1 MRASDRGVHRK
12 RPINDPRRVGRS
24 GQLRQHLVPG
34 ALRRQ
39 AVMPGPYRLPRP
51 EDLRQIAPR
60 DPAPVPVD
68 DRLYHRPRVGELPPR
83 PTRGTRQHPL
93 DQRPLRIRKHLK
105 PRHEIRLPADQ
116 LTFVRHAL
124 APEDAGA
131 PGVEQRVLELRR
143 TQRRGQDWIG
153 PELGIPARTVSAIL
167 RRHQVPY
174 LRECDPPTGEVIRA
188 SKTTAVRY
196 EHAHPGSLVH
206 MDVKKIGRIP
216 DGGGWRTHGRE
227 PPVTSLTATAAT
239 NDDARTLFLLATVRE
254 GAIG

>member
-116 LTFVRHAL
+116 LNLCQTR
-124 APEDAGA
+124 PSRTAGSA
-131 PGVEQRVLELRR
+131 RLPRLRRRRSFLPELRPLPDVMHQPDRCIVDNRHSGSLLPQELMHNVAANDSRR
-143 TQRRGQDWIG
+143 TRNQRSGTTAE
-153 PELGIPARTVSAIL
+153 PERNHAATTAHASAWRRTPWANHQARHRVRAIAWTTALLART
-167 RRHQVPY
+167 
-174 LRECDPPTGEVIRA
+174 REKG
-188 SKTTAVRY
+188 
-196 EHAHPGSLVH
+196 PG
-206 MDVKKIGRIP
+206 
-216 DGGGWRTHGRE
+216 
-227 PPVTSLTATAAT
+227 A
-239 NDDARTLFLLATVRE
+239 
-254 GAIG
+254 